1 MSDSLKIY
9 ACTGIGDPDNSRE
22 YQYWLDNTKTLYN
35 TQAVNTLLAQ
45 INCEAIDVLYSNL
58 SDAEVLAKLNRID
71 LLCTCLFF
79 AQQYSND
86 TTLLHKAGQV
96 IGQYYY
102 QGVFEFYSFDNSE
115 RDKNLDDL
123 IATIGEAINSE
134 IVFKAQPEFT
144 EWWHTTIEERN
155 KVGFNE
161 EQRKIINDTL
171 RKSKVSKVSGTEYDN
186 EDLQK
191 YLVDSARYFLYLY
204 FTPEELAK
212 LPKVFQIK
220 AAKQLQIYNY
230 CKSLY
235 IGIYG
240 SETEMRNVIV
250 SGIKKSCYGESP
262 RAICKKI
269 AAMPRKAKDYGIAG
283 SKEGVGLAT
292 EVIVAIIEGLV
303 TLIVG
308 LVTAICSCVRDTN
321 IAKYQAIKQETI
333 DTAPPEDDDFNEL
346 DTLANKSNSDIS
358 KYLPYILIGG
368 AAILLLKD

>member
-1 MSDSLKIY
+1 MSDTLKIY
-9 ACTGIGDPDNSRE
+9 ACTGIGDPDGSRE

-71 LLCTCLFF
+71 LLCVCLFF

-86 TTLLHKAGQV
+86 ATLLHKAGQV
-96 IGQYYY
+96 IGQYYH
-102 QGVFEFYSFDNSE
+102 QGVFEFDSFDNSE

-123 IATIGEAINSE
+123 IAIVGDAINSE
-134 IVFKAQPEFT
+134 IVFTAQPEFT
-144 EWWHTTIEERN
+144 EWWGKTIEARN

-161 EQRKIINDTL
+161 AQRKIINDTL

-191 YLVDSARYFLYLY
+191 YLVDGANYFLYLY

-212 LPKVFQIK
+212 LPKVFQTK

-250 SGIKKSCYGESP
+250 SGIKKRFDGASP

-269 AAMPRKAKDYGIAG
+269 VALPRKAKDYGIAG
-283 SKEGVGLAT
+283 SEGVGLAT
-292 EVIVAIIEGLV
+292 EIIVAIIEGLV
-303 TLIVG
+303 TLIIGV
-308 LVTAICSCVRDTN
+308 VSAICSCVRDTN

-346 DTLANKSNSDIS
+346 DTLAKKGNSDIS
-358 KYLPYILIGG
+358 KYMPYILIGG
-368 AAILLLKD
+368 AAILLLRD